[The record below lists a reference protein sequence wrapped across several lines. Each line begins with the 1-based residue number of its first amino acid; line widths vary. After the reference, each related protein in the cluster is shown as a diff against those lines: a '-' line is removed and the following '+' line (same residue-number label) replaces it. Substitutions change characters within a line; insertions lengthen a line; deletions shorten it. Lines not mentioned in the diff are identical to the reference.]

1 MKDWF
6 KNPKDNY
13 QVFYW
18 GEVFVFII
26 CGMLISGFLGVFL
39 LLPHWIAFSIGYS
52 LTFII
57 MMKKKHKDINEDVK
71 GYLEML
77 SNK

>member
-6 KNPKDNY
+6 KNPKDDY

-18 GEVFVFII
+18 GEVFAFII
-26 CGMLISGFLGVFL
+26 CGMLISGFLGVVL

-57 MMKKKHKDINEDVK
+57 MMKIKHKDINEDVK
-71 GYLEML
+71 GYLEKL
-77 SNK
+77 SSK